1 MWVDFKINSQ
11 WCKQAVYTKT
21 CCIYVPVK
29 EEAFYI
35 VEKDAEVANIETSG
49 AICKSYR
56 ETDMMVS
63 LDIVRV

>member
-1 MWVDFKINSQ
+1 MVWS
-11 WCKQAVYTKT
+11 AVYTKT